1 MKIGRLFAISML
13 SVTALAVIPAAQVV
27 VEQFRAVND
36 KAEAIKTVEAFGAV
50 LLFAQDVVGHRAP
63 YISPLFQ
70 APPATPAQL
79 ESVRKIKQAS
89 EATFTKARAQVATV
103 ADSDAIAASLERA
116 ASKLADI
123 HTAVDPTLVKP
134 LGERDQAAI
143 KSFLPG
149 VTEVAAALE
158 PILNRLQNRVANADA
173 SLTTLLDVARTAQD
187 LRIAAGG
194 RAASLSPAL
203 SARRAVTPAEK
214 SAMDRAQG
222 RTEVDRDRIEAGIDQ
237 IGNPERLVAAFNDA
251 KDGYFA
257 RAVPIVDKDIAAGL
271 GDLNYALNAD
281 QLADAVVPAVQ
292 KFFVLRDAAVAE
304 ARDRAVTARNT
315 AYVMLALATLVVAA
329 LLGILVA
336 VTMLLRRRVIGPIVN
351 LTGLIGQMAAG
362 NDDVAIP
369 ASDRDDE
376 IAAMAE
382 SLQTFKSALLEKKRA
397 EQAAAAEAQAKIE
410 RGQRVERFTREFEAA
425 IGEVV
430 GVVSSASA
438 DLERSAASLTTTA
451 GRSLDLATVVTS
463 ASEEA
468 STNVHSVAAAAEEM
482 SSSVNEI
489 SRQVQDSARIAGDAL
504 AQARK
509 TNDNVGELAKAA
521 ARIGDVVELIN
532 AIAGQTNL
540 LALNATIEAA
550 RAGEAGRGFAVV
562 ASEVKALAEQT
573 AKATGEIGQQIGGIQ
588 SATQESVGSI
598 KEIGE
603 TIARMAEI
611 AQAIAAAVEEQS
623 SATREISRNVQQAAH
638 GTQEVSANI
647 ASVRQ
652 GADETGAA
660 SSQVLTAA
668 KSLSGQSSRLR
679 EEVSRFLESVRAA

>member
-13 SVTALAVIPAAQVV
+13 SVTALAILPAAQVV
-27 VEQFRAVND
+27 IEQVRAVND

-63 YISPLFQ
+63 YITPIFQ
-70 APPATPAQL
+70 EGPASPAQL
-79 ESVRKIKQAS
+79 EGVRKIRQSADAS
-89 EATFTKARAQVATV
+89 FAKARAQLANVS
-103 ADSDAIAASLERA
+103 DSEEIMRSLEQA
-116 ASKLADI
+116 SSKLSEI
-123 HTAVDPTLVKP
+123 LSKVDPALNVP
-134 LGERDQAAI
+134 LNARDQAVI
-143 KSFLPG
+143 KGFLPG
-149 VTEVAAALE
+149 VTQVALAIE
-158 PILNRLQNRVANADA
+158 PILNRLQNHIANADA

-187 LRIAAGG
+187 LRVTAGG
-194 RAASLSPAL
+194 RAAALSPAL

-214 SAMDRAQG
+214 AAMDRAQG
-222 RTEVDRDRIEAGIDQ
+222 RTEVDRERLEAGIDQ
-237 IGNPERLVAAFNDA
+237 LGNPERLLAAFKDA
-251 KDGYFA
+251 RESYFG
-257 RAVPIVDKDIAAGL
+257 RAIPIVDKDIAAGL
-271 GDLNYALNAD
+271 GDLNYSLNAD
-281 QLADAVVPAVQ
+281 QLAETVVPAVQ
-292 KFFVLRDAAVAE
+292 KFFIVRDAAIAE
-304 ARDRAVTARNT
+304 ARDRAVAARDT
-315 AYVMLALATLVVAA
+315 AYMMLALATIVVVT
-329 LLGILVA
+329 LLGILVL
-336 VTMLLRRRVIGPIVN
+336 VTTLLRRRVINPIVS

-362 NDDVAIP
+362 NDDVVVP
-369 ASDRDDE
+369 TSDRDDE
-376 IAAMAE
+376 IAAMAG
-382 SLQTFKSALLEKKRA
+382 SLQTFKEALLEKKRA

-410 RGQRVERFTREFEAA
+410 RGQRVERFTREFEMA

-451 GRSLDLATVVTS
+451 GRSLELATVVTA

-489 SRQVQDSARIAGDAL
+489 SRQVQDSARIASEAL

-509 TNDNVGELAKAA
+509 TNDNVAELAKAA

-603 TIARMAEI
+603 TIARMSEI
-611 AQAIAAAVEEQS
+611 ASAIASAVEEQS

-638 GTQEVSANI
+638 GTQQVSANI
-647 ASVRQ
+647 TDVQRGAS
-652 GADETGAA
+652 ATGQA
-660 SSQVLTAA
+660 SAQVLNAA
-668 KSLSGQSSRLR
+668 QSLAGESSRLKR
-679 EEVSRFLESVRAA
+679 EVTRFLGSVRAA

>member
-1 MKIGRLFAISML
+1 ML
-13 SVTALAVIPAAQVV
+13 SVTALAVMPAALVVIEQV
-27 VEQFRAVND
+27 RAVSD
-36 KAEAIKTVEAFGAV
+36 KAEAIRNVEAFGAV
-50 LLFAQDVVGHRAP
+50 LLYAQEVVGHRAP
-63 YISPLFQ
+63 YITPLFQ
-70 APPATPAQL
+70 EAPATPAQL
-79 ESVRKIKQAS
+79 EAVRKVKTSS
-89 EATFTKARAQVATV
+89 EAAFTRARAQVANVT
-103 ADSDAIAASLERA
+103 DSEAIGRSLEQA
-116 ASKLADI
+116 ASKLSGL
-123 HTAVDPTLVKP
+123 HGVVDPTLTSP
-134 LGERDQAAI
+134 LSGRDQAAV

-149 VTEVAAALE
+149 IAQIAAALE
-158 PILNRLQNRVANADA
+158 PILNRLQTGVANADA

-187 LRIAAGG
+187 LRVIAGG

-203 SARRAVTPAEK
+203 SARRAVTAAEK
-214 SAMDRAQG
+214 AAMDRAQG
-222 RTEVDRDRIEAGIDQ
+222 RTEVDRDRVEAGIDQ
-237 IGNPERLVAAFNDA
+237 IGNPERLLAAFKDA
-251 KDGYFA
+251 RESYFG
-257 RAVPIVDKDIAAGL
+257 RAVPIIDKDIAAGQ
-271 GDLNYALNAD
+271 GDLNYALTAD
-281 QLADAVVPAVQ
+281 LLAETVVPAVQ
-292 KFFVLRDAAVAE
+292 KFFVVRDSAIAE
-304 ARDRAVTARNT
+304 ARDRAIAARDS
-315 AYVMLALATLVVAA
+315 AYLMLALATVVVVA
-329 LLGILVA
+329 LLGILVL
-336 VTMLLRRRVIGPIVN
+336 VTLLLRRRVITPIVD

-376 IAAMAE
+376 IAAMAV
-382 SLQTFKSALLEKKRA
+382 SLQTFKEALLEKKRA
-397 EQAAAAEAQAKIE
+397 EQQAAAEARAKIE
-410 RGQRVERFTREFEAA
+410 RGQRVEHFTREFERA

-430 GVVSSASA
+430 GIVSSASA

-451 GRSLDLATVVTS
+451 GRSLELATVVTS

-489 SRQVQDSARIAGDAL
+489 SRQVQDSARIANEAL

-509 TNDNVGELAKAA
+509 TNDNVADLAKAA

-588 SATQESVGSI
+588 AATQESVGSI
-598 KEIGE
+598 REIGE
-603 TIARMAEI
+603 TIARMSEI
-611 AQAIAAAVEEQS
+611 ASAIASAVEEQS

-638 GTQEVSANI
+638 GTQQVSSNI
-647 ASVRQ
+647 ANVRQ
-652 GADETGAA
+652 GADETGSA
-660 SSQVLTAA
+660 SSLVLSAA

-679 EEVSRFLESVRAA
+679 DEVSRFLNSVRAA

>member
-13 SVTALAVIPAAQVV
+13 SVTALAVIPAEQVV

-36 KAEAIKTVEAFGAV
+36 KAEAIRTVEAFGAV

>member
-36 KAEAIKTVEAFGAV
+36 KAEAIRTVEAFGTV

-103 ADSDAIAASLERA
+103 ADSGAIAASLERA

-660 SSQVLTAA
+660 SSLVLTAA

>member
-13 SVTALAVIPAAQVV
+13 SVTALAVLPAAQVV
-27 VEQFRAVND
+27 IEQVRAVSD

-50 LLFAQDVVGHRAP
+50 LLYAQDVVGHRAP
-63 YISPLFQ
+63 YITPIFQ
-70 APPATPAQL
+70 DTPATPAQL
-79 ESVRKIKQAS
+79 EGVRKIRQSADAS
-89 EATFTKARAQVATV
+89 FARARAQLANV
-103 ADSDAIAASLERA
+103 SNGEAITRSLDQAS
-116 ASKLADI
+116 SKLNEILAK
-123 HTAVDPTLVKP
+123 VDPALTAP
-134 LGERDQAAI
+134 LTARDPAVI

-149 VTEVAAALE
+149 VTQVALAIE
-158 PILNRLQNRVANADA
+158 PILNQLQNRIANADA

-187 LRIAAGG
+187 LRVTAGG
-194 RAASLSPAL
+194 RAAALSPAL

-214 SAMDRAQG
+214 AAMDRAQG
-222 RTEVDRDRIEAGIDQ
+222 RTEVDRERLDAGIDQ
-237 IGNPERLVAAFNDA
+237 LGNPERLLTAFKEA
-251 KDGYFA
+251 RDGYFG

-271 GDLNYALNAD
+271 GDLNYALTAD
-281 QLADAVVPAVQ
+281 SLAEAVVPAVQ
-292 KFFVLRDAAVAE
+292 KFFVVRDAAIAE
-304 ARDRAVTARNT
+304 ARERAVAARDA
-315 AYVMLALATLVVAA
+315 AYLMLALATAVVAA
-329 LLGILVA
+329 LAGILVF
-336 VTMLLRRRVIGPIVN
+336 VTMLLRRRVINPIVN
-351 LTGLIGQMAAG
+351 LTGLIGEMAAG
-362 NDDVAIP
+362 HDDVAIP
-369 ASDRDDE
+369 TINRDDE
-376 IAAMAE
+376 IAAMTG
-382 SLQTFKSALLEKKRA
+382 SLQTFKEALLEKKRA
-397 EQAAAAEAQAKIE
+397 EQAAAADAQAKIE
-410 RGQRVERFTREFEAA
+410 RGQRVERFTREFEMA

-438 DLERSAASLTTTA
+438 DLERSAATLTTTA
-451 GRSLDLATVVTS
+451 GRSLELATVVTS

-489 SRQVQDSARIAGDAL
+489 SRQVQDSARIANEAL

-509 TNDNVGELAKAA
+509 TNDNVAELAKAA

-588 SATQESVGSI
+588 AATQESVGSI

-603 TIARMAEI
+603 TIARMSEI
-611 AQAIAAAVEEQS
+611 ASAIASAVEEQS

-638 GTQEVSANI
+638 GTQQVSANI
-647 ASVRQ
+647 ASVRH
-652 GADETGAA
+652 GADETGSA
-660 SSQVLTAA
+660 SSQVLSAA

-679 EEVSRFLESVRAA
+679 DEVSRFLDSVRAA

>member
-1 MKIGRLFAISML
+1 MKIGRMFAISML
-13 SVTALAVIPAAQVV
+13 SVTALAILPAAQVV
-27 VEQFRAVND
+27 IEQVRAVRD

-50 LLFAQDVVGHRAP
+50 LLFAQDVVGHRVP
-63 YISPLFQ
+63 YMTPVFQ
-70 APPATPAQL
+70 EGPATPAQL
-79 ESVRKIKQAS
+79 DAVRKIRQAADGS
-89 EATFTKARAQVATV
+89 FAKARAQLANVS
-103 ADSDAIAASLERA
+103 DSDGLTRSLEQA
-116 ASKLADI
+116 SSKLSEI
-123 HTAVDPTLVKP
+123 VSKVEPTLTVP
-134 LGERDQAAI
+134 LNARDQAAI

-149 VTEVAAALE
+149 VTQVALAIE
-158 PILNRLQNRVANADA
+158 PILNRLQNHIANADA

-187 LRIAAGG
+187 LRVTAGG
-194 RAASLSPAL
+194 RAAALSPAR
-203 SARRAVTPAEK
+203 SAARALTPAEK
-214 SAMDRAQG
+214 ASMDRAQG
-222 RTEVDRDRIEAGIDQ
+222 RTDVDRERLEAGIDQ
-237 IGNPERLVAAFNDA
+237 LGNPERLLAAFKDA
-251 KDGYFA
+251 REAYFE
-257 RAVPIVDKDIAAGL
+257 RVLPIVDKDIAAALANSDSAL
-271 GDLNYALNAD
+271 GPG
-281 QLADAVVPAVQ
+281 QLAEAVLAAVQ
-292 KFFVLRDAAVAE
+292 KFFIVRDAAIAE
-304 ARDRAVTARNT
+304 ARDRAVAARDS
-315 AYVMLALATLVVAA
+315 AYLMLALATVVVAA
-329 LLGILVA
+329 LLGILGL
-336 VTMLLRRRVIGPIVN
+336 VTTLLRRRVINPIVSF
-351 LTGLIGQMAAG
+351 TGLIGEMAAG
-362 NDDVAIP
+362 NDDVVVP
-369 ASDRDDE
+369 TSDRDDE
-376 IAAMAE
+376 IAAMAG
-382 SLQTFKSALLEKKRA
+382 SLQTFKEALLEKKRA

-410 RGQRVERFTREFEAA
+410 RGQRVERFTREFEMA

-451 GRSLDLATVVTS
+451 GRSLELATVVTA

-489 SRQVQDSARIAGDAL
+489 SRQVQDSARIASEAL
-504 AQARK
+504 VQARK
-509 TNDNVGELAKAA
+509 TNDNVAELAKAA

-603 TIARMAEI
+603 TIARMSEI
-611 AQAIAAAVEEQS
+611 ASAIASAVEEQS

-638 GTQEVSANI
+638 GTQRVSTNI
-647 ASVRQ
+647 ADVRQ
-652 GADETGAA
+652 GADATGSA
-660 SSQVLTAA
+660 SSQVLSAA

-679 EEVSRFLESVRAA
+679 DEVSRFLDSVRAA